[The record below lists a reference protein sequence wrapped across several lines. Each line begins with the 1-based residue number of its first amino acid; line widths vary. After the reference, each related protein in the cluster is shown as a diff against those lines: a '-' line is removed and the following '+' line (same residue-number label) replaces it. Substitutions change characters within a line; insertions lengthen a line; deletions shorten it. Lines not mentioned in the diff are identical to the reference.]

1 MIRAAAEGVGPDPL
15 VDLSPIDFDALAAR
29 FAERPRTE
37 LTRFA
42 ALLRDRAAAARRNP
56 TRHELVQRIEE
67 LIAAYNAG
75 SLNIEEVMRRLIAL
89 SRELSA
95 EEQRGVVEGLSEEE
109 LAVFDLLTRPDPVL
123 TDEKRLLVKG
133 VAKRLLAHVHEKLV
147 LDWRRK
153 AETMADVRVAIRD
166 TLDELPADPYPRP
179 VYDAKV
185 QAVFDHVCTV
195 YGGDG
200 WTRSTP
206 LAR

>member
-1 MIRAAAEGVGPDPL
+1 
-15 VDLSPIDFDALAAR
+15 
-29 FAERPRTE
+29 
-37 LTRFA
+37 
-42 ALLRDRAAAARRNP
+42 
-56 TRHELVQRIEE
+56 
-67 LIAAYNAG
+67 
-75 SLNIEEVMRRLIAL
+75 MRRLIAL

-95 EEQRGVVEGLSEEE
+95 EEQRGV
-109 LAVFDLLTRPDPVL
+109 
-123 TDEKRLLVKG
+123 VKG